1 MCSPA
6 VRLRGSDRWP
16 FWLALGVS
24 QQHPIPLVRMVV
36 HGRAKSNSSSAQ
48 GPNKITDL
56 KLRGHAWRFCLHLSA
71 LLISLEK
78 REKNETVRRGEGREM
93 KRLNK
98 IRICM
103 KGMLHLRTFTLYFC
117 SICIFLT
124 PLLLLSSNVHCVLH
138 CSLQKLPV
146 SQTQVGGTVM
156 CFSSDLLRVSVGGAV
171 FVFSSVLPH
180 RELFL
185 PTTAFFYS
193 KQTALAAA
201 RNVKFMTSCA
211 SNEFFFFLFFR
222 KGVGGSSLSWA

>member
-6 VRLRGSDRWP
+6 VRLRGTDRWP

-24 QQHPIPLVRMVV
+24 QQHPIPLVQMVV

-56 KLRGHAWRFCLHLSA
+56 KLQGHAWRFCLHLSA

-171 FVFSSVLPH
+171 FVFSSVPPH

-185 PTTAFFYS
+185 PTTAFFLFKTNSFSCCS
-193 KQTALAAA
+193 KCKIHDFLC
-201 RNVKFMTSCA
+201 VKW
-211 SNEFFFFLFFR
+211 FLF
-222 KGVGGSSLSWA
+222 LSFF